1 MTSTEVTLT
10 TDGRS
15 IAEMMGLSKGSSGK
29 RSMLARFSQIHSPLK
44 GDMEINGK
52 AVRVDVVPA
61 GAYKL
66 LQSDDKVAYA
76 VSPKIRIYAQ
86 RMQWTRWDSNESIM
100 IKTVLVNNLTGDLK
114 DNTGGFNAGRP
125 SGYVED
131 FKSLPKAT
139 QELMRNTKRTKVVFG
154 TVVMQGATDEHG
166 NAIEDASITEQEIPF
181 VLDVKSRGSITAV
194 DDIMK
199 SIDRKNSLPLQY
211 FLNMGAEMH
220 SMPNGSEYAT
230 FDITLGDKV
239 DLVEADKD
247 ILDGFME
254 WISGM
259 NNYIND
265 THNEKSGSSGLS
277 ATEESI
283 INDIIDVEV
292 AE

>member
-44 GDMEINGK
+44 GDMDINGK

-86 RMQWTRWDSNESIM
+86 RMQWTRWDSDENTM
-100 IKTVLVNNLTGDLK
+100 VKTVLVNNLTGDLK

-181 VLDVKSRGSITAV
+181 MLDVKSRGSITAV

>member
-66 LQSDDKVAYA
+66 LQSDDKVVYA

-86 RMQWTRWDSNESIM
+86 RMQWTRWDSDENTM
-100 IKTVLVNNLTGDLK
+100 VKTVLVNNLTGDLK

-154 TVVMQGATDEHG
+154 TVVMQGATDEQG

-230 FDITLGDKV
+230 FDITLGNKV

>member
-86 RMQWTRWDSNESIM
+86 RMQWTRWDSDENTM
-100 IKTVLVNNLTGDLK
+100 VKTVLVNNLTGDLK

-154 TVVMQGATDEHG
+154 TVVMQGATDEQG

-181 VLDVKSRGSITAV
+181 VLDVKSRGSITAI

>member
-86 RMQWTRWDSNESIM
+86 RMQWTRWDSDESTM
-100 IKTVLVNNLTGDLK
+100 VKTVLVNNLTGDLK

-154 TVVMQGATDEHG
+154 TVVMQGATDEQG
-166 NAIEDASITEQEIPF
+166 NAIEDASLTTQEIPF

>member
-1 MTSTEVTLT
+1 
-10 TDGRS
+10 
-15 IAEMMGLSKGSSGK
+15 
-29 RSMLARFSQIHSPLK
+29 
-44 GDMEINGK
+44 MEINGK
-52 AVRVDVVPA
+52 AIRVDVVPA

-86 RMQWTRWDSNESIM
+86 RMQWTRWDSDENTM
-100 IKTVLVNNLTGDLK
+100 VKTVLVNNLTGDLK

-139 QELMRNTKRTKVVFG
+139 QELMRNTKRTKVLFG
-154 TVVMQGATDEHG
+154 TVVMQGATDEQG

-239 DLVEADKD
+239 ELVEADKD

-265 THNEKSGSSGLS
+265 THNEKSGSSGMS
-277 ATEESI
+277 AKEESI

-292 AE
+292 AD

>member
-86 RMQWTRWDSNESIM
+86 RMQWTRWDSDENTM
-100 IKTVLVNNLTGDLK
+100 VKTVLVNNLTGDLK

-154 TVVMQGATDEHG
+154 TVVMQGATDEQG

-199 SIDRKNSLPLQY
+199 SIDRKNVLPLQY

>member
-86 RMQWTRWDSNESIM
+86 RMQWTRWDSDENTM
-100 IKTVLVNNLTGDLK
+100 VKTVLVNNLTGDLK

-166 NAIEDASITEQEIPF
+166 NAIEDASLTTQEIPF

>member
-86 RMQWTRWDSNESIM
+86 RMQWTRWDSNETIM

-154 TVVMQGATDEHG
+154 TVVMQGATDEQG

>member
-86 RMQWTRWDSNESIM
+86 RMQWTRWDSNENTM

-154 TVVMQGATDEHG
+154 TVVMQGATDEQG
-166 NAIEDASITEQEIPF
+166 NAIDDASLTTQEIPF
-181 VLDVKSRGSITAV
+181 VLDVKSRGSITAI

-199 SIDRKNSLPLQY
+199 SIDRKNVLPLQY

-220 SMPNGSEYAT
+220 EMPNGSEYAT

>member
-86 RMQWTRWDSNESIM
+86 RMQWTRWDSNENTM
-100 IKTVLVNNLTGDLK
+100 VKTVLVNNLTGDLK

-154 TVVMQGATDEHG
+154 TVVMQGATDEQG
-166 NAIEDASITEQEIPF
+166 NAIEDASLTTQEIPF

>member
-86 RMQWTRWDSNESIM
+86 RMQWTRWDSDENTM
-100 IKTVLVNNLTGDLK
+100 VKTVLVNNLTGDLK

-131 FKSLPKAT
+131 FKSLPKST
-139 QELMRNTKRTKVVFG
+139 QELMRNVKRTKVVFG
-154 TVVMQGATDEHG
+154 TVVMQGATDEQG

-181 VLDVKSRGSITAV
+181 VLDVKSRGSITAI

>member
-86 RMQWTRWDSNESIM
+86 RMQWTRWDSDENTM
-100 IKTVLVNNLTGDLK
+100 VKTVLVNNLTGDLK

-154 TVVMQGATDEHG
+154 TVVMQGATDEQG

-265 THNEKSGSSGLS
+265 THNEKSGSSGMS
-277 ATEESI
+277 ANEESI

-292 AE
+292 AD

>member
-86 RMQWTRWDSNESIM
+86 RMQWTRWDSDENTM
-100 IKTVLVNNLTGDLK
+100 VKTVLVNNLTGDLK

-154 TVVMQGATDEHG
+154 TVVMQGATDEQG
-166 NAIEDASITEQEIPF
+166 NAIDDASLTTQEIPF

-230 FDITLGDKV
+230 FDITLGNKV

>member
-86 RMQWTRWDSNESIM
+86 RMQWTRWDSDANTM
-100 IKTVLVNNLTGDLK
+100 VKTVLVNNLTGDLK

-166 NAIEDASITEQEIPF
+166 NAIEDASLTTQEIPF
-181 VLDVKSRGSITAV
+181 VLDVKSRGSITAI

-199 SIDRKNSLPLQY
+199 SIDRKNVLPLQY

>member
-52 AVRVDVVPA
+52 SVRVDVVPA

-66 LQSDDKVAYA
+66 LQTDDKVAYA

-86 RMQWTRWDSNESIM
+86 RMQWTRWDSNENTM
-100 IKTVLVNNLTGDLK
+100 VKTVLVNNLTGDLK

-154 TVVMQGATDEHG
+154 TVVMQGATDEQG
-166 NAIEDASITEQEIPF
+166 NAIDDASLTTQEIPF
-181 VLDVKSRGSITAV
+181 VLDVKSRGSITAI

-199 SIDRKNSLPLQY
+199 SIDRKNVLPLQY

>member
-86 RMQWTRWDSNESIM
+86 RMQWTRWDSNENTM
-100 IKTVLVNNLTGDLK
+100 VKTVLVNNLTGDLK

-154 TVVMQGATDEHG
+154 TVVMQGATDEQG
-166 NAIEDASITEQEIPF
+166 NAIDDASLTTQEIPF
-181 VLDVKSRGSITAV
+181 VLDVKSRGSITAI

-199 SIDRKNSLPLQY
+199 SIDRKNVLPLQY

-220 SMPNGSEYAT
+220 EMPNGSEYAT

-239 DLVEADKD
+239 DLQASDKD

-265 THNEKSGSSGLS
+265 THNEKRGSSGLS

>member
-86 RMQWTRWDSNESIM
+86 RMQWTRWDSDESTM
-100 IKTVLVNNLTGDLK
+100 VKTVLVNNLTGDLK

-154 TVVMQGATDEHG
+154 TVVMQGATDEQG

-230 FDITLGDKV
+230 FDITLADKV

-265 THNEKSGSSGLS
+265 THNEKSGSSGMS
-277 ATEESI
+277 ANEESV

-292 AE
+292 AD

>member
-86 RMQWTRWDSNESIM
+86 RMQWTRWDSDESIM

-230 FDITLGDKV
+230 FDITLGNKV

>member
-86 RMQWTRWDSNESIM
+86 RMQWTRWDSNENTM

-154 TVVMQGATDEHG
+154 TVVMQGATDEQG
-166 NAIEDASITEQEIPF
+166 NAIDDASLTTQEIPF

-239 DLVEADKD
+239 DLQPSDKD

>member
-1 MTSTEVTLT
+1 MTSTEVTLA

-15 IAEMMGLSKGSSGK
+15 IAEMMGLSQSKGGK

-52 AVRVDVVPA
+52 SVRVDVVPA

-76 VSPKIRIYAQ
+76 TAPKIRIYAQ
-86 RMQWTRWDSNESIM
+86 RMQWTRWDSNENQM
-100 IKTVLVNNLTGDLK
+100 IKTVLVNSLSGDLK

-154 TVVMQGATDEHG
+154 TVLMQGATDEEG
-166 NAIEDASITEQEIPF
+166 NAIDDASLTTQEIPF
-181 VLDVKSRGSITAV
+181 VMDVKSRGSILAI
-194 DDIMK
+194 DDVMK
-199 SIDRKNSLPLQY
+199 SIERKNGLPIQY
-211 FLNMGAEMH
+211 YCEMGAEMH

-230 FDITLGDKV
+230 FDIKLEDKV
-239 DLVEADKD
+239 DLKDSDKD
-247 ILDGFME
+247 ILDGFMD
-254 WISGM
+254 WISGT
-259 NNYIND
+259 NTYIND
-265 THNEKSGSSGLS
+265 THNEKSGSSGMSSS
-277 ATEESI
+277 AESI
-283 INDIIDVEV
+283 INDIVDIEVDV
-292 AE
+292 

>member
-86 RMQWTRWDSNESIM
+86 RMQWTRWDSNENTM

-154 TVVMQGATDEHG
+154 TVVMQGATDEQG
-166 NAIEDASITEQEIPF
+166 NAIDDASLTTQEIPF
-181 VLDVKSRGSITAV
+181 VLDVKSRGSITAI

>member
-52 AVRVDVVPA
+52 AIRVDVVPA

-86 RMQWTRWDSNESIM
+86 RMQWTRWDSDENTM
-100 IKTVLVNNLTGDLK
+100 VKTVLVNNLTGDLK

-154 TVVMQGATDEHG
+154 TVVMQGATDEQG

-199 SIDRKNSLPLQY
+199 SIDRKNALPLQY

-265 THNEKSGSSGLS
+265 THNEKSGSSGMS
-277 ATEESI
+277 ANEESI

>member
-66 LQSDDKVAYA
+66 LQTDDKVAYA

-86 RMQWTRWDSNESIM
+86 RMQWTRWDSNENTM
-100 IKTVLVNNLTGDLK
+100 VKTVLVNNLTGDLK

-131 FKSLPKAT
+131 FKSLPKST
-139 QELMRNTKRTKVVFG
+139 QDLMRSVKRTKVVFG
-154 TVVMQGATDEHG
+154 TVVMQGATDEQG
-166 NAIEDASITEQEIPF
+166 NAIDDASLTTQEIPF
-181 VLDVKSRGSITAV
+181 VLDVKSRGSITAI

-199 SIDRKNSLPLQY
+199 SIDRKNVLPLQY

-220 SMPNGSEYAT
+220 EMPNGSEYAT

-239 DLVEADKD
+239 DLQASDKD
-247 ILDGFME
+247 ILDGFMD

>member
-86 RMQWTRWDSNESIM
+86 RMQWTRWDSNETIM

-154 TVVMQGATDEHG
+154 TVVMQGATDEQG

-181 VLDVKSRGSITAV
+181 VLDVKSRGSITAI

>member
-52 AVRVDVVPA
+52 AIRVDVVPA

-265 THNEKSGSSGLS
+265 THNEKSGSSGMS
-277 ATEESI
+277 ANEESI
-283 INDIIDVEV
+283 SNDIIDVEV
-292 AE
+292 SE

>member
-66 LQSDDKVAYA
+66 LQTDDKVAYA

-86 RMQWTRWDSNESIM
+86 RMQWTRWDSDENTM
-100 IKTVLVNNLTGDLK
+100 VKTVLVNNLTGDLK

-154 TVVMQGATDEHG
+154 TVVMQGATDEQG
-166 NAIEDASITEQEIPF
+166 NAIDDASLTTQEIPF
-181 VLDVKSRGSITAV
+181 VLDVKSRGSITAI

-199 SIDRKNSLPLQY
+199 SIDRKNVLPLQY

-239 DLVEADKD
+239 DLQPSDKD
-247 ILDGFME
+247 ILDGFMD

>member
-29 RSMLARFSQIHSPLK
+29 RSMLARFSQINSPLK

-66 LQSDDKVAYA
+66 LQTDDKVAYA

-86 RMQWTRWDSNESIM
+86 RMQWTRWDSNENTM
-100 IKTVLVNNLTGDLK
+100 VKTVLVNKLTGDLK

-125 SGYVED
+125 SGYVKD

-154 TVVMQGATDEHG
+154 TVVMQGATDEQG
-166 NAIEDASITEQEIPF
+166 NAIDDASLTTQEIPF

-230 FDITLGDKV
+230 FVITLGDKV
-239 DLVEADKD
+239 DLQASDKD

>member
-86 RMQWTRWDSNESIM
+86 RMQWTRWDSDENTM
-100 IKTVLVNNLTGDLK
+100 VKTVLVNNLTGDLK

-154 TVVMQGATDEHG
+154 TVVMQGATDEQG

-230 FDITLGDKV
+230 FDITLGNKV

-265 THNEKSGSSGLS
+265 THNEKSGSSGMS

>member
-1 MTSTEVTLT
+1 MTSTEVTLS

-15 IAEMMGLSKGSSGK
+15 IAEMMGLSQNKGGK

-44 GDMEINGK
+44 GDMDINGK
-52 AVRVDVVPA
+52 SIRVDVVPS

-66 LQSDDKVAYA
+66 LQSDDKVAYS

-86 RMQWTRWDSNESIM
+86 RMQWTRWDSDENTM
-100 IKTVLVNNLTGDLK
+100 VKTVLVNSLSGDLK

-154 TVVMQGATDEHG
+154 TVVMQGATDEQG

-199 SIDRKNSLPLQY
+199 SIDRKNALPLQY

-230 FDITLGDKV
+230 FDITLADKV

-265 THNEKSGSSGLS
+265 THNEKSGSSGMS

-292 AE
+292 AD

>member
-52 AVRVDVVPA
+52 AIRVDVVPA

-86 RMQWTRWDSNESIM
+86 RMQWTRWDSDENTM
-100 IKTVLVNNLTGDLK
+100 VKTVLVNNLTGDLK

-131 FKSLPKAT
+131 FKSLPKST
-139 QELMRNTKRTKVVFG
+139 QDLMRSVKRTKVVFG
-154 TVVMQGATDEHG
+154 TVVMQGATDEQG

-199 SIDRKNSLPLQY
+199 SIDRKNALPLQY

-239 DLVEADKD
+239 ELVEADKD
-247 ILDGFME
+247 ILDGFMD

>member
-86 RMQWTRWDSNESIM
+86 RMQWTRWDSNENTM

-154 TVVMQGATDEHG
+154 TVVMQGATDEQG

>member
-86 RMQWTRWDSNESIM
+86 RMQWTRWDSDENTM
-100 IKTVLVNNLTGDLK
+100 VKTVLVNNLTGDLK

-166 NAIEDASITEQEIPF
+166 NAIEDASLTTQEIPF

-239 DLVEADKD
+239 DLQPSDKD

>member
-114 DNTGGFNAGRP
+114 DNTGVFNAGRP

-265 THNEKSGSSGLS
+265 THNEKSGSSGMS
-277 ATEESI
+277 ASEESV

-292 AE
+292 AD

>member
-86 RMQWTRWDSNESIM
+86 RMQWTRWDSDENTM
-100 IKTVLVNNLTGDLK
+100 VKTVLVNNLTGDLK